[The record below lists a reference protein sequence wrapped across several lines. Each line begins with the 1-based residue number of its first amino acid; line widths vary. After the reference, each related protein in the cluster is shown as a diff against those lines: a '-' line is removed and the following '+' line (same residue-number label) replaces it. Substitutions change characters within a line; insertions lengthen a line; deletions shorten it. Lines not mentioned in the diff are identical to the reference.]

1 MDGMM
6 QRFEMIEGEML
17 SIPNGEIS
25 VEQALYLHRRY
36 AKELDFTFASPL
48 NGNCYQVTTH
58 GVVGLMP
65 FGQGALL

>member
-36 AKELDFTFASPL
+36 AKELDFTFLAR
-48 NGNCYQVTTH
+48 
-58 GVVGLMP
+58 
-65 FGQGALL
+65 